1 MEREQLK
8 LLLADIRDIRE
19 QVLVELNDLTEDEF
33 ELSTASRPW
42 IWDTLRRV
50 LLRFGD
56 HQREHATHV
65 QGVRHAIGRSPTQPQ
80 RMLAEAEIAWGVLL
94 AATVGLNDDDLDCA
108 PPDGGWSVRKVLEHV
123 RDGEAG
129 YLEAIQ
135 IARAQG
141 RVEK

>member
-1 MEREQLK
+1 
-8 LLLADIRDIRE
+8 LAEIRE
-19 QVLVELNDLTEDEF
+19 IRERVLLELNDLTENEF

-56 HQREHATHV
+56 HQREHATQV
-65 QGVRHAIGRSPTQPQ
+65 QGARHAIGRSPTQPQ
-80 RMLAEAEIAWGVLL
+80 RMLAEAEIAWGILL
-94 AATVGLNDDDLDCA
+94 AATVGLTDDDLDVA
-108 PPDGGWSVRKVLEHV
+108 PPDAGWPVRRVLEHV

-135 IARAQG
+135 AARAQA
-141 RVEK
+141 REVK